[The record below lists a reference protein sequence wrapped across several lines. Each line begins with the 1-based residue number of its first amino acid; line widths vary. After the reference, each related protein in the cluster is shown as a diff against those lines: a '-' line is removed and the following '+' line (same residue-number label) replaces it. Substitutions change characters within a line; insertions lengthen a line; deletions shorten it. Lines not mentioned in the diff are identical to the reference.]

1 MRLCLA
7 MCALLAAT
15 RALAQYTE
23 TITVARVLVDARITW
38 ADGDPIRGLQPEDFD
53 VEIAGK
59 RTTVESVTWLDETDG
74 ASPTPVIQSR
84 EDGEGSQNTQ
94 SEVLREDATTLSSR
108 ASSEGPEREGRE
120 TPASSAARD
129 TAPTRLFVVFVQTD
143 FARNTVRLEG
153 HMNFAPHAQRFIETL
168 RPGDRVAVFSFDSH
182 LKFRLD
188 FTSDKE
194 AVNAAIRDS
203 VRIDHPPPPPLVHT
217 PALASRLDREAMKR
231 AVNSESALLLVAN
244 ALLPIDG
251 PKNLILIGWGLGE
264 SFGGLVM
271 MRHEWIATRRA
282 LDASRTTVFAFDT
295 TYADGHDLEFGLRT
309 AAAETGGF
317 YAKTNVFAKNGLE
330 RLQRTLTGRY
340 ELELRLPAALK
351 PGTYALTLRVHRRGA
366 EVLAPTSITV
376 R

>member
-1 MRLCLA
+1 MRLCLV
-7 MCALLAAT
+7 MCALLAA
-15 RALAQYTE
+15 APAPAQYTE

-38 ADGDPIRGLQPEDFD
+38 TDGEPILGLQPEDFE
-53 VEIAGK
+53 VEIGGK
-59 RTTVESVTWLDETDG
+59 RTQVESVTWLDETEEG
-74 ASPTPVIQSR
+74 GLIARHTPGGGTSPV
-84 EDGEGSQNTQ
+84 
-94 SEVLREDATTLSSR
+94 
-108 ASSEGPEREGRE
+108 
-120 TPASSAARD
+120 PAPD
-129 TAPTRLFVVFVQTD
+129 DPTRLFVVFVQTD
-143 FARNTVRLEG
+143 VARNTVRLEG

-168 RPGDRVAVFSFDSH
+168 RPDDRVAVFSFDSH

-188 FTSDKE
+188 FTSDKD

-203 VRIDHPPPPPLVHT
+203 VRIDLPPAPPLVHT
-217 PALASRLDREAMKR
+217 PALASRLDRTAMKR

-271 MRHEWIATRRA
+271 MRHEWIAARRA

-340 ELELRLPAALK
+340 ELELRVPATLK

-366 EVLAPTSITV
+366 VVLAPTSITA

>member
-7 MCALLAAT
+7 MCALLAA
-15 RALAQYTE
+15 APAVAQYTE

-38 ADGDPIRGLQPEDFD
+38 ADGEPIRGLQPDDFE

-59 RTTVESVTWLDETDG
+59 RTQVESVTWLDETDG
-74 ASPTPVIQSR
+74 ASPTPV
-84 EDGEGSQNTQ
+84 T
-94 SEVLREDATTLSSR
+94 EVLRDDATTLSSR
-108 ASSEGPEREGRE
+108 ASSEGPGREGRE
-120 TPASSAARD
+120 TPASSATRD
-129 TAPTRLFVVFVQTD
+129 TPTPTPTRLFVVFVQTD

-203 VRIDHPPPPPLVHT
+203 VRIDQPPPPPLVHT
-217 PALASRLDREAMKR
+217 PALASRLGRTAMKR

-271 MRHEWIATRRA
+271 MRHEWIAARRA

-317 YAKTNVFAKNGLE
+317 YAKTNVFARNGLQ

-351 PGTYALTLRVHRRGA
+351 PGTYALTLRVHHRGA
-366 EVLAPTSITV
+366 EVLAPTSITA